1 MAFLRVEKKKSGTY
15 LRIIKSFKFEG
26 VTKHKTIHS
35 LGKVE
40 DYTSGQLERIAKK
53 L

>member
-15 LRIIKSFKFEG
+15 LRIVEG
-26 VTKHKTIHS
+26 FRQNGKIKHKTLYS

-40 DYTSGQLERIAKK
+40 DYPPE
-53 L
+53 